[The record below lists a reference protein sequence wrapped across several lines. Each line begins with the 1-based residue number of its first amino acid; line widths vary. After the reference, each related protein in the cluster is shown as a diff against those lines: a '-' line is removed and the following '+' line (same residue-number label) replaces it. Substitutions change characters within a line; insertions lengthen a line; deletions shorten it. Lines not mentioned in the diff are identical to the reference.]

1 MLLQD
6 MVINYVVDTWQKTL
20 ASAHSRSTK
29 VSEKDVIFLLR
40 KVSVISSGF
49 CKSNFEGFWHLSTR
63 NTSES
68 ILFVHNL
75 SHPKLS
81 CNSFERPL
89 AWCFESVAWQRTVYF
104 LPRVIPNAV

>member
-1 MLLQD
+1 

-40 KVSVISSGF
+40 KVSVISSGI
-49 CKSNFEGFWHLSTR
+49 CKSNCEAFWHLFNQ

-68 ILFVHNL
+68 IAFVYNL
-75 SHPKLS
+75 AHDKLS
-81 CNSFERPL
+81 CNSFQHPPER
-89 AWCFESVAWQRTVYF
+89 CIESVAWQRIIYF
-104 LPRVIPNAV
+104 LPKFISNAV